1 MHEFCITIYRNN
13 NIVYCIV
20 SCLSSSSSSLVHYLI
35 EAGDKLRAS
44 LGNETSRVY
53 FWRSGLDARV
63 Q

>member
-1 MHEFCITIYRNN
+1 
-13 NIVYCIV
+13 
-20 SCLSSSSSSLVHYLI
+20 LI